1 MVRALIVV
9 FLVLGFTVTYWWLI
23 AAVIGVVMLFVALLW
38 LAFYWARRV
47 DARYAKRAARW
58 QPAPTSSIDSSWPA
72 TTTASTANTHQSK
85 SIELV
90 QSQLVECGQEG
101 VVCSHALLGGDRVW
115 LAQSLS
121 PAG

>member
-1 MVRALIVV
+1 MRKEKAGAGRTPGLHRACRISS
-9 FLVLGFTVTYWWLI
+9 
-23 AAVIGVVMLFVALLW
+23 
-38 LAFYWARRV
+38 LA
-47 DARYAKRAARW
+47 
-58 QPAPTSSIDSSWPA
+58 
-72 TTTASTANTHQSK
+72 
-85 SIELV
+85 LV